1 MNGSECRI
9 RKDNGQI
16 GPVGA
21 KTMNHNEAVE
31 QMTVERYLLGELD
44 GTARD
49 DFEEHLFSCPECALD
64 TRVAT
69 AFIEGA
75 KAELSEMAPARIGVK
90 QIPSR
95 GKGRGLW
102 FLAWRP
108 AFAAPAFAALIAVV
122 CYQNL
127 VTFPALRKA
136 ADEPAVIPMAPLT
149 EATRGDVRM
158 TVTADSGRG
167 IALPVD
173 IPLDP
178 GLGAFVSY
186 SFQVHDPQGK
196 LAWSG
201 SVPAPAQ
208 GTTGDYQLSLVLPGG
223 ILKDGSYSVAISG
236 IGAHGENTPIE
247 QYAFNVALTK

>member
-1 MNGSECRI
+1 
-9 RKDNGQI
+9 
-16 GPVGA
+16 
-21 KTMNHNEAVE
+21 MNHSEAVE

-44 GTARD
+44 GSARE

-69 AFIEGA
+69 AFIDGA
-75 KAELSEMAPARIGVK
+75 KVELAAMAPARIGVK
-90 QIPSR
+90 EIPSR
-95 GKGRGLW
+95 GKGRGFWALT
-102 FLAWRP
+102 WRP
-108 AFAAPAFAALIAVV
+108 AFAAPVFATLAAVV

-136 ADEPAVIPMAPLT
+136 AGDPVVIPVAPLT
-149 EATRGDVRM
+149 GATRGGVK
-158 TVTADSGRG
+158 TTITADPARG

-186 SFQVHDPQGK
+186 SFQVQDPQGK
-196 LAWSG
+196 LIWSS

-208 GTTGDYQLSLVLPGG
+208 GTTGDDQLSLVLPGG
-223 ILKDGSYSVAISG
+223 ILKDGGYSVAISG
-236 IGAHGENTPIE
+236 IGAHGERTPIE
-247 QYAFNVALTK
+247 QYAFNLAVTK

>member
-1 MNGSECRI
+1 MGVGAVLGKTTAESA
-9 RKDNGQI
+9 Q
-16 GPVGA
+16 VGA
-21 KTMNHNEAVE
+21 KTMTHSEAVE

-44 GTARD
+44 GSVRE

-69 AFIEGA
+69 AFIDGA
-75 KAELSEMAPARIGVK
+75 KVELAQMAPARIGVK
-90 QIPSR
+90 EIPSR
-95 GKGRGLW
+95 GKGRGFW

-108 AFAAPAFAALIAVV
+108 AFAAPVFAALAAVV

-136 ADEPAVIPMAPLT
+136 AGEPVVVPVAPLT
-149 EATRGDVRM
+149 GATRGDVH
-158 TVTADSGRG
+158 TTITADPVRG

-178 GLGAFVSY
+178 GLGTFVSY
-186 SFQVHDPQGK
+186 SFDVHDPQGK
-196 LAWSG
+196 LAWSN

-208 GTTGDYQLSLVLPGG
+208 RTTGDYQLSLVLPGG
-223 ILKDGSYSVAISG
+223 ILKDGRYTVAISG
-236 IGAHGENTPIE
+236 IGAHGESTPIE
-247 QYAFNVALTK
+247 QYAFNVALAK

>member
-1 MNGSECRI
+1 MGT
-9 RKDNGQI
+9 
-16 GPVGA
+16 

-44 GTARD
+44 GSARE
-49 DFEEHLFSCPECALD
+49 DFEEHLFSCSECALD

-69 AFIEGA
+69 AFIDGA
-75 KAELSEMAPARIGVK
+75 KAQLGELAPAQSHVK
-90 QIPSR
+90 STPKR
-95 GKGRGLW
+95 EKGFW

-108 AFAAPAFAALIAVV
+108 AFAAPVFAALAAVV

-136 ADEPAVIPMAPLT
+136 ADEPVVIPVAPLT
-149 EATRGDVRM
+149 GATRGDVRA
-158 TVTADSGRG
+158 TITADPSRG

-178 GLGAFVSY
+178 GLGAFISY
-186 SFQVHDPQGK
+186 SFQVRDPQGK

-201 SVPAPAQ
+201 SVPALGQ
-208 GTTGDYQLSLVLPGG
+208 GTTTDYQLSLVLPGG
-223 ILKDGSYSVAISG
+223 ILKDGAYSVAISG
-236 IGAHGENTPIE
+236 IGAHGESTPIE
-247 QYAFNVALTK
+247 QYAFNVAVTK